1 MVLQKLRKVFEPIA
15 MILILIGIVGLI
27 QPIGI
32 GVFRWGFNIL
42 WMGLVAYMTF
52 SHFPK

>member
-15 MILILIGIVGLI
+15 MILILAGIIGLI

-32 GVFRWGFNIL
+32 GVFRWDICSFLIFQSKL
-42 WMGLVAYMTF
+42 
-52 SHFPK
+52 